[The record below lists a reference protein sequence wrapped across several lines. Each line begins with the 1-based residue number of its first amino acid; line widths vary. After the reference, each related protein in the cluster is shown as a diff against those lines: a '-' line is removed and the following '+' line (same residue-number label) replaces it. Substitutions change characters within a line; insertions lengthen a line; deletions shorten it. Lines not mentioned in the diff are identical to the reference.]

1 MKILRSSIFYIGYI
15 SSGVLASLIACIVG
29 PFIGLDKRLKLFAI
43 WPRFA
48 NWFLN
53 FTCDIEVEVIG
64 RENLPNE
71 PCVIVSN
78 HQGQW
83 ETFSMQ
89 YFFHPLC
96 TLLKK
101 ELLYIPFWG
110 WAMKMLNPIAIN
122 RDKPKEAI
130 LQTLE
135 EGSNRLKE
143 GMYVLL
149 FPEGTR
155 MKAGIVGNYARSSF
169 ELAKR
174 NNVKILPL
182 CHNSGDCWPAHKFIK
197 HPGRIKLIIGEPF
210 FVEDSKRS
218 ANEVKEWVEKKLQS

>member
-101 ELLYIPFWG
+101 ELLYIPSVSYTH
-110 WAMKMLNPIAIN
+110 L
-122 RDKPKEAI
+122 
-130 LQTLE
+130 TL
-135 EGSNRLKE
+135 
-143 GMYVLL
+143 
-149 FPEGTR
+149 PT
-155 MKAGIVGNYARSSF
+155 KA
-169 ELAKR
+169 
-174 NNVKILPL
+174 
-182 CHNSGDCWPAHKFIK
+182 
-197 HPGRIKLIIGEPF
+197 
-210 FVEDSKRS
+210 
-218 ANEVKEWVEKKLQS
+218 